1 MKYRIRKILF
11 AGSLL
16 VLLASPSVR
25 SVETVFM
32 GINVP
37 LTGTFFREG
46 EDELKAYK
54 LAINII
60 NERGG
65 ILGKKIVYSVKDTR
79 SDAQEARKNAK
90 EFIQNGAVLVT
101 GGSSSAEAIAQSEEC
116 QKGGVIFMATLTHAN
131 ETTWKN
137 GHRHTFRWYNN
148 AHQSAKALAGELIR
162 QHGQNARYA
171 FLYANYSWGQSVL
184 ESLKKALE
192 KSGGETIL
200 QLPTELGAQ
209 SYISQLLQVKKAEPD
224 VLVLIEG
231 GSDIMDCLKQVA
243 ALELRKKMEIV
254 IPLIDIRSAEFLGAE
269 VLEGVMVSVPWDHS
283 LAEMYDGS
291 REFVELFQKEYR
303 QKPGS
308 AAAAAWVDILQY
320 ADACERAK
328 SFNHYQVIKA
338 LEGHHF
344 QLLFDDEYWREWDH
358 QGIHPT
364 FVLQGKT
371 PAEASDKW
379 DLFKIIG
386 VYKGEDIAETREEN
400 PVQLEPIP

>member
-1 MKYRIRKILF
+1 
-11 AGSLL
+11 L

-243 ALELRKKMEIV
+243 ALELRKKMAVV

-291 REFVELFQKEYR
+291 REFVELFQKEYG

-320 ADACERAK
+320 ADACERAN
-328 SFNHYQVIKA
+328 SFDHYQVIKA